1 MTKEAFQRFSLV
13 VVEIVEVLETLLVGD
28 VGEDGLG
35 VGKML
40 VDVVEICH
48 QHFAPA
54 PELVDGFGIIS
65 PKHFLHHAVKLADTF
80 ELVCNLNGGKTLE
93 EVAHHAIAG
102 SPNWFVAQKGKLTTK
117 EHTST
122 FAREDDCHIAHIV
135 REMRKH
141 IGSDYIEKTLH
152 S

>member
-1 MTKEAFQRFSLV
+1 MTKEAFQRFSLI

-65 PKHFLHHAVKLADTF
+65 PKHFLHHTVKLADTF

-102 SPNWFVAQKGKLTTK
+102 SPNRFVAQEGKFTTK

-122 FAREDDCHIAHIV
+122 FAREDDCHFTHIV